1 MNQKIVINPSIVF
14 KRPSEDVLMLVSLD
28 DNSHNMYKLTGVHIA
43 IFDFIY
49 EKKETTFL
57 DLLQH
62 MLSKF
67 EVDGEVLKKDLNA
80 VLENF
85 TTNEIILKNA

>member
-1 MNQKIVINPSIVF
+1 MNQKIVVNPSIVF

-28 DNSHNMYKLTGVHIA
+28 DNSHNMFKLTGVHIA

-49 EKKETTFL
+49 EKKETTSSE
-57 DLLQH
+57 LLLH

-67 EVDGEVLKKDLNA
+67 EVEEEVLKKDLEA

-85 TTNEIILKNA
+85 KTNEILLKNT